1 MAENL
6 NNQQYAYLRDLSTE
20 ELEQLL
26 REDFQQD
33 STNQKMVDYILEVI
47 TERENPTPE
56 AREAAVQAAWEDFQ
70 QNYNTPEGAG
80 KTLYPMFPD
89 MVPEKKSTPKL
100 KRSPLRWIPIAAVLT
115 IMLMTLAPQAFGMES
130 LFTIF
135 GQWTEEI
142 FYFVRYGSMPEET
155 EEAPVI
161 YMSENEGLMELWGVL
176 EEHGAADVE
185 LPTWIPE
192 EFELAKIEENQTR
205 DGTYL
210 ANGIFQNETK
220 ILVIQVK
227 ILPES
232 KMFTYEKDSNDVE
245 EYINNG
251 RIFYVMQNIDNAVC
265 RWGNNNWECA
275 VSGMVSRENIY
286 KIIDS
291 VFRR

>member
-6 NNQQYAYLRDLSTE
+6 NNQQYAYLRDLPTE

-70 QNYNTPEGAG
+70 QNYNTPEGNG
-80 KTLYPMFPD
+80 KALYPMFPE
-89 MVPEKKSTPKL
+89 MVPKKKSTPKL
-100 KRSPLRWIPIAAVLT
+100 KRSSLRWIPIAAVLT

-135 GQWTEEI
+135 GQWTEDI

-155 EEAPVI
+155 EEEPVI

-176 EEHGAADVE
+176 ENYGATDVD
-185 LPTWIPE
+185 LPTSIPE
-192 EFELAKIEENQTR
+192 RFTFVRIDETQSREGEQRIS
-205 DGTYL
+205 
-210 ANGIFQNETK
+210 GIFECEDDW
-220 ILVIQVK
+220 LLIQ
-227 ILPES
+227 IRIIPDRRNFL
-232 KMFTYEKDSNDVE
+232 YEKDNTNMEVYTHNGKNF
-245 EYINNG
+245 YIMYNL
-251 RIFYVMQNIDNAVC
+251 DDTVC
-265 RWGNNNWECA
+265 SWGDAEWDCSITGA
-275 VSGMVSRENIY
+275 VSKEEMYQILNSIE
-286 KIIDS
+286 
-291 VFRR
+291 

>member
-47 TERENPTPE
+47 IERENPTPE

-70 QNYNTPEGAG
+70 QNYNTPEGEG
-80 KTLYPMFPD
+80 KSLYPMFPD
-89 MVPEKKSTPKL
+89 MVSKTKSTPKV
-100 KRSPLRWIPIAAVLT
+100 KRSPLRWIPIAAILT

-176 EEHGAADVE
+176 EEHGATDVE

-192 EFELAKIEENQTR
+192 EFILTKIEESHSR

-210 ANGIFQNETK
+210 VNGIFQNGDK
-220 ILVIQVK
+220 VLVVEVK
-227 ILPES
+227 VLPPAKE
-232 KMFTYEKDSNDVE
+232 FTYEKDKSNVE
-245 EYINNG
+245 IYEHNGKKYYI
-251 RIFYVMQNIDNAVC
+251 MQNIDSIVC
-265 RWGNNNWECA
+265 SWGGVRWDCMIT
-275 VSGMVSRENIY
+275 GMTSKDNIY

-291 VFRR
+291 II

>member
-6 NNQQYAYLRDLSTE
+6 NNQQYAYLKDLPTE

-56 AREAAVQAAWEDFQ
+56 AREEAVQAAWEDFQ
-70 QNYNTPEGAG
+70 QNYNTPEGEG
-80 KTLYPMFPD
+80 KSLYPMFPD
-89 MVPEKKSTPKL
+89 LALEKKPKPKL
-100 KRSPLRWIPIAAVLT
+100 KPKRSPLRWIPIAAVLT
-115 IMLMTLAPQAFGMES
+115 IMLMTLAPQAFGVES

-135 GQWTEEI
+135 GQWTEDV

-155 EEAPVI
+155 EEAPAI
-161 YMSENEGLMELWGVL
+161 YMSENEGLMKLWGVL
-176 EEHGAADVE
+176 EEYGATNVD

-192 EFELAKIEENQTR
+192 EFNFVKIEESQSR

-210 ANGIFQNETK
+210 ANGIFQNEDK
-220 ILVIQVK
+220 LLIIEVK
-227 ILPES
+227 VLPPS
-232 KMFTYEKDSNDVE
+232 KNFSYEKDNNNVE
-245 EYINNG
+245 IYEVREKKYYI
-251 RIFYVMQNIDNAVC
+251 MQNIESIVC
-265 RWGNNNWECA
+265 SWGNANWDCMMT
-275 VSGMVSRENIY
+275 GMTSKDNIY

-291 VFRR
+291 IT